1 MPTIGLIQGA
11 KMGSAGMN
19 GKIVVVT
26 GATGGIGKETAR
38 ALHKMGAQVV
48 IVGRNS
54 QKIDDVVAELKS
66 QHPSGSE
73 VDGMQADLSSLVDIR
88 RLANEIKQKH
98 SHLDVLVN
106 NAGAYFTRR
115 IESVDGFEMTFALN
129 HLGYFYLTNL
139 LFDLLKASAPA
150 RIVNVSSG
158 AHPMGRL
165 DFNNLNARGIYFG
178 WTAYAN
184 SKLMNILFTREL
196 AKRLEGTRVT
206 ANVLHPGFVATN
218 FGHTGK
224 GLWNTFVKLSQI
236 GALTPQQG
244 ALTSIYLASSPE
256 VAGVSGAYF
265 NYSKIVQPSRAARDD
280 EDALR
285 LWDLSQKLIEEKE
298 KAFI

>member
-1 MPTIGLIQGA
+1 
-11 KMGSAGMN
+11 
-19 GKIVVVT
+19 
-26 GATGGIGKETAR
+26 
-38 ALHKMGAQVV
+38 
-48 IVGRNS
+48 
-54 QKIDDVVAELKS
+54 
-66 QHPSGSE
+66 
-73 VDGMQADLSSLVDIR
+73 
-88 RLANEIKQKH
+88 
-98 SHLDVLVN
+98 
-106 NAGAYFTRR
+106 
-115 IESVDGFEMTFALN
+115 
-129 HLGYFYLTNL
+129 
-139 LFDLLKASAPA
+139 
-150 RIVNVSSG
+150 VSSG
-158 AHPMGRL
+158 AHPIGKV